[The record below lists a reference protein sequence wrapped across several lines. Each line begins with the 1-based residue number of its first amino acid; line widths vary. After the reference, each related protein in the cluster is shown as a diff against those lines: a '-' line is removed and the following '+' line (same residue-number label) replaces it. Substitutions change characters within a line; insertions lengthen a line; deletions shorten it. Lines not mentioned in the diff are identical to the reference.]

1 MSDIEERLREEIAG
15 WEQAYPLSAFP
26 EPDLARA
33 AEVLKADGMTLD
45 AISAS
50 NMRHVVSRLAPQIHE
65 AVDEIARLSA
75 LAKANNQLA
84 RINGDHRDEWRAKA
98 VTLAEALEPFA
109 EAQWTGLRSAEP
121 GTPLDE
127 RDVFEVD
134 GLKIGDFN
142 RARAALACD
151 SGRLPQGEDSRSEA
165 ECEASQNGAEG
176 NRPTS
181 TGDHP

>member
-1 MSDIEERLREEIAG
+1 MSDIEERLREKSTELLGVA
-15 WEQAYPLSAFP
+15 WS
-26 EPDLARA
+26 RS
-33 AEVLKADGMTLD
+33 DGGHGQCLD
-45 AISAS
+45 AVLAIEAA
-50 NMRHVVSRLAPQIHE
+50 NEIERL
-65 AVDEIARLSA
+65 RA

-142 RARAALACD
+142 RARAALARD
-151 SGRLPQGEDSRSEA
+151 SGRLPEGRDGTA
-165 ECEASQNGAEG
+165 PCEASQSGAEG
-176 NRPTS
+176 NRPPS